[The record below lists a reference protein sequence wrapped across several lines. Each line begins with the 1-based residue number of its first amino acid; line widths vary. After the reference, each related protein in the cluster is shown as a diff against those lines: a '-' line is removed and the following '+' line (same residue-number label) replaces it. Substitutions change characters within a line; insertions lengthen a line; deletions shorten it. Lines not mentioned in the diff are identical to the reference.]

1 MSNREILDK
10 IKKMTIKE
18 QRAISYEELV
28 QIVRSL
34 DTEEVIELTNIIGYP
49 VFTRKLMGD
58 LAHTFVLLQDGA
70 AVVIVNENGE
80 ILLQSRADRDAWGLP
95 GGCQDLGENL
105 RRTGQREVKEETNL
119 DINLEDLNLIEI
131 VSGES
136 RRNSYPNGDVVFNNT
151 ALYWTDTYTGE
162 LKWDEESKDLRFF
175 SLNNLPENQHD
186 PDLIAIYLEKV
197 HSKRR

>member
-10 IKKMTIKE
+10 IKGMSIKE
-18 QRAISYEELV
+18 QRAIKHEDLV
-28 QIVRSL
+28 QIVRRL
-34 DTEEVIELTNIIGYP
+34 NTEEVIELTNIIGYP

-58 LAHTFVLLQDGA
+58 LEHTFVLLQDGA

-119 DINLEDLNLIEI
+119 DIDLEDLNLIEI

-151 ALYWTDTYTGE
+151 ALYWADTYSGE

-186 PDLIAIYLEKV
+186 PDLIEMYVEKV
-197 HSKRR
+197 HNKRR

>member
-10 IKKMTIKE
+10 IKGMSIKE
-18 QRAISYEELV
+18 QRAIKYEDLV
-28 QIVRSL
+28 QIVRRL
-34 DTEEVIELTNIIGYP
+34 NTEEVIELTNIIGYP

-58 LAHTFVLLQDGA
+58 LEHTFVLLQDGA

-119 DINLEDLNLIEI
+119 DIDLEDLNLIEI

-151 ALYWTDTYTGE
+151 ALYWADTYSGE

-186 PDLIAIYLEKV
+186 PDLIEMYVEKV
-197 HSKRR
+197 HNKRR

>member
-10 IKKMTIKE
+10 VKGMSIKE
-18 QRAISYEELV
+18 QRAIKYEDLV
-28 QIVRSL
+28 QIVRRL
-34 DTEEVIELTNIIGYP
+34 NTEEVIELTNIIGYP

-58 LAHTFVLLQDGA
+58 LEHTFVLLQDGA

-119 DINLEDLNLIEI
+119 DIDLEDLNLIEI

-151 ALYWTDTYTGE
+151 ALYWADTYSGE

-186 PDLIAIYLEKV
+186 PDLIEMYVEKV
-197 HSKRR
+197 HNKRR

>member
-10 IKKMTIKE
+10 IKGMSIKE
-18 QRAISYEELV
+18 QRAIKHEDLV
-28 QIVRSL
+28 QIVRRL
-34 DTEEVIELTNIIGYP
+34 NTEEVIELTNIIGYP

-58 LAHTFVLLQDGA
+58 LEHTFVLLQDGA

-119 DINLEDLNLIEI
+119 DIALEDLNLIEI

-151 ALYWTDTYTGE
+151 ALYWADTYSGE

-186 PDLIAIYLEKV
+186 PDLIEMYVEKV
-197 HSKRR
+197 HNKRR